1 VDWIF
6 LRYDADEFIMGSKEE
21 QYDTWKAGARVL
33 GIAESFSKQDSTS
46 TVVGIVMRGDLR
58 IDGFGLCH
66 PTVGGL
72 DSTDEIISMYEELKR
87 PDIRAL
93 LLGGT
98 IISWFNIVDL
108 QELYDA
114 VGIPVIS
121 VTYEETEGIEKYIR
135 EYFPHDHE
143 VRMEMVK
150 KGGERKEVSLDNN
163 QSVFVNLVGMN
174 IRKCKD
180 VLNTFVIEGRVPEP
194 IRVSRLIAGVLRKRF
209 YPT

>member
-1 VDWIF
+1 MGS
-6 LRYDADEFIMGSKEE
+6 REKQYDA
-21 QYDTWKAGARVL
+21 WKAGARVL

-58 IDGFGLCH
+58 IDGFGMCH

-72 DSTDEIISMYEELKR
+72 DSTEEIIAMYKRLNR

-93 LLGGT
+93 MLGGSV
-98 IISWFNIVDL
+98 ISWFNIVNL

-114 VGIPVIS
+114 VNIPVIS

-135 EYFPHDHE
+135 EYFPEDYE
-143 VRMEMVK
+143 ARMEMIR
-150 KGGERKEVSLDNN
+150 KGGERQEVSLDNN
-163 QSVFVNLVGMN
+163 QSVFVNVVGMS
-174 IRKCKD
+174 ILRCKD

-194 IRVSRLIAGVLRKRF
+194 IRVSRLMAGVLRKRSNLA
-209 YPT
+209 